1 MEALRQDR
9 ADLVAFGKVFLAN
22 PDLVEWLR
30 RNAPLNAPKM
40 ETFYGG
46 ASEGYTD
53 YPTLEGA
60 ALGGP

>member
-1 MEALRQDR
+1 
-9 ADLVAFGKVFLAN
+9 
-22 PDLVEWLR
+22 
-30 RNAPLNAPKM
+30 M

>member
-1 MEALRQDR
+1 LR
-9 ADLVAFGKVFLAN
+9 LAKQ
-22 PDLVEWLR
+22 PVTAAATGLATDPPQAGSAATR
-30 RNAPLNAPKM
+30 
-40 ETFYGG
+40 GGSG